1 VTRKLAIVLAGFAA
15 AIVAVFLFHPA
26 PFRQPLAYHRF
37 ADTRAWA
44 GIPNTL
50 NVVSNAGFLAVFG
63 AWLFARTERS
73 VAERTFFLGIFLT
86 SIGSSYY
93 HLSPS
98 NATLPWDRLGMAIAF
113 MALLA
118 ILVRAPLAWLAAFQG
133 FGIAAVVI
141 SGVYDDLRLY
151 GVAQFYPVLV
161 LLILIEGWL
170 WAAGAAYA
178 IAKVCEQFDAQIFQT
193 LDVVSGHTLKHLF
206 AAAGIYF
213 IWRWLRSRPG
223 SARQISACR
232 NIAGTLRSA
241 RRAAMNG

>member
-1 VTRKLAIVLAGFAA
+1 MTVGGLAA
-15 AIVAVFLFHPA
+15 ATIAVFVVHPA
-26 PFRQPLAYHRF
+26 PFPQPQAYHHF

-44 GIPNTL
+44 GIPNAL
-50 NVVSNAGFLAVFG
+50 NVVSNAGFLAVFV

-86 SIGSSYY
+86 SLGSSYY
-93 HLSPS
+93 HLHPS

-118 ILVRAPLAWLAAFQG
+118 ILVRAPLVWLAAFEA
-133 FGIAAVVI
+133 FGIVSVI
-141 SGVYDDLRLY
+141 VSGVYDDLRLY

-178 IAKVCEQFDAQIFQT
+178 MAKVCEQLDRQIFDALHGT
-193 LDVVSGHTLKHLF
+193 VSGHTLKHLF

-213 IWRWLRSRPG
+213 IWRWLRSRPADPRG
-223 SARQISACR
+223 RSPRG
-232 NIAGTLRSA
+232 GTSPVPASRPDA
-241 RRAAMNG
+241 PQ

>member
-1 VTRKLAIVLAGFAA
+1 MTLGGFAA
-15 AIVAVFLFHPA
+15 AIIAVLVFHPA
-26 PFRQPLAYHRF
+26 PFRQPQAYHHF

-44 GIPNTL
+44 GIPNAL
-50 NVVSNAGFLAVFG
+50 NVVSNVGFLAVFV
-63 AWLFARTERS
+63 AWLLARTERS

-93 HLSPS
+93 HLYPG

-118 ILVRAPLAWLAAFQG
+118 ILVRAPLAWLAAFEG

-141 SGVYDDLRLY
+141 SGVYDDLQLY

-178 IAKVCEQFDAQIFQT
+178 IAKVCEQFDRQI
-193 LDVVSGHTLKHLF
+193 LDALHGTVSGHTLKHLF

-213 IWRWLRSRPG
+213 I
-223 SARQISACR
+223 
-232 NIAGTLRSA
+232 
-241 RRAAMNG
+241 